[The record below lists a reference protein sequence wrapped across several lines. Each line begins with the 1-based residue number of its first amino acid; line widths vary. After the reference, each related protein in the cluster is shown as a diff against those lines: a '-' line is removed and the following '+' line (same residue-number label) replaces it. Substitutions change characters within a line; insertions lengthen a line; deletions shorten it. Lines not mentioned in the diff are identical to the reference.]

1 VDLLRQI
8 LPGHFQR
15 MAALM
20 LPLTESEREVL
31 VSLLQKIVNQASTL
45 APSSVGPGVP
55 VAEVAAPG

>member
-1 VDLLRQI
+1 
-8 LPGHFQR
+8 

-45 APSSVGPGVP
+45 APSSVGTGVP